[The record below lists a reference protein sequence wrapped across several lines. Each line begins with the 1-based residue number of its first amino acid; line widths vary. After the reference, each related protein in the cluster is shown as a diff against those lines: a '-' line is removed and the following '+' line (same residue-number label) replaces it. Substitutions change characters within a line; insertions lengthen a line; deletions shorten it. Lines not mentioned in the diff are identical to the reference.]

1 MWVVVKKMDGKVGEV
16 ELPASFYVEIGDVL
30 SDGSVIIDLPYSDEP
45 DDDSMIMDI
54 YDEEELD

>member
-16 ELPASFYVEIGDVL
+16 ELPASLYVEIGDVL

-45 DDDSMIMDI
+45 DDDLMHMDT
-54 YDEEELD
+54 YDEDEL

>member
-16 ELPASFYVEIGDVL
+16 ELPASHYVEIGDVL

-45 DDDSMIMDI
+45 DDDSMGMDI